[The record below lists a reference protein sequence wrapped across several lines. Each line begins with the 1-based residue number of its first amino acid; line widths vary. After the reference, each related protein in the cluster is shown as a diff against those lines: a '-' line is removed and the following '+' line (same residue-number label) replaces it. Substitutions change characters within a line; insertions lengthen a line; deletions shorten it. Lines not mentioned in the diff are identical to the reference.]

1 MNQPLRHFQHTA
13 SRGAAC
19 VGLAWVDSGITSGLA
34 GFETRVDSNRPAMNI
49 AAARGLLKQFGA
61 AH

>member
-1 MNQPLRHFQHTA
+1 MNQALHHVLRTA
-13 SRGAAC
+13 SRGTAC
-19 VGLAWVDSGITSGLA
+19 VAAAAVQSGMAPGLVVI
-34 GFETRVDSNRPAMNI
+34 DSNRPAMNL